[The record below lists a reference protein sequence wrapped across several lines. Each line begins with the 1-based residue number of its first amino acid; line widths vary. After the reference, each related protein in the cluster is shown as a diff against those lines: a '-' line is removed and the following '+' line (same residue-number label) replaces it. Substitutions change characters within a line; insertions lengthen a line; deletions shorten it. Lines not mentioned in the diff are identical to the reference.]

1 MLFCTIA
8 FWTAFSTS
16 FDERPA
22 LPAACARRLR
32 SILRDPTLHP
42 QNGSMFVSAETIAI
56 VLSAVGLLLTMGGTM
71 FAGFAWCIR
80 RSDALRTDLV
90 GVETSL
96 GARIDGVEQRLTASI
111 DGVEQRLTARI
122 DGVEEKLTARID
134 AVAADTTEL
143 KIAMARL
150 EGPQRHLIVASR

>member
-1 MLFCTIA
+1 M
-8 FWTAFSTS
+8 
-16 FDERPA
+16 
-22 LPAACARRLR
+22 
-32 SILRDPTLHP
+32 
-42 QNGSMFVSAETIAI
+42 SAETIAI
-56 VLSAVGLLLTMGGTM
+56 VLSAVGLLLAMGGTM

-96 GARIDGVEQRLTASI
+96 GARIDGVEQRLTARI
-111 DGVEQRLTARI
+111 DAVAADLRGVEKSLGARI
-122 DGVEEKLTARID
+122 DAVAADLRGVETSLGARID

>member
-1 MLFCTIA
+1 
-8 FWTAFSTS
+8 
-16 FDERPA
+16 
-22 LPAACARRLR
+22 
-32 SILRDPTLHP
+32 
-42 QNGSMFVSAETIAI
+42 MFVSAETIAI
-56 VLSAVGLLLTMGGTM
+56 VLSAVGLLLAMGGTM

-96 GARIDGVEQRLTASI
+96 GARIDGVEQRLTARI
-111 DGVEQRLTARI
+111 DAVAADLRGVEKSLGARI
-122 DGVEEKLTARID
+122 DAVAADLRGVETSLGARID